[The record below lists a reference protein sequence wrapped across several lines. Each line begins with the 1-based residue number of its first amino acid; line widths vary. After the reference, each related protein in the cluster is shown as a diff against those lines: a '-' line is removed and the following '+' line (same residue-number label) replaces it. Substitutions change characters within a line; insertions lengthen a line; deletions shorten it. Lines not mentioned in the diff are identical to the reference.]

1 MCRSCL
7 APDDADMPYVI
18 GVSLGVGTAIAGLW
32 AMLIG
37 RHQVPELEAGTPSI
51 KFHVAAELMTA
62 VLLIA
67 AGIGLWIGAGWATTL
82 AAGAIGAALYS
93 CVASPGY
100 YADRGQWALVAM
112 FAVLAVLLSVALGV
126 LILG

>member
-1 MCRSCL
+1 
-7 APDDADMPYVI
+7 MPYVI

-51 KFHVAAELMTA
+51 RFHIAAELRTA
-62 VLLIA
+62 TLLIV
-67 AGIGLWIGAGWATTL
+67 AGIGLWMDAGWATTL

-100 YADRGQWALVAM
+100 YADRGEWPLVAM
-112 FAVLAVLLSVALGV
+112 FGGLAVLLAVALGV
-126 LILG
+126 LIIS